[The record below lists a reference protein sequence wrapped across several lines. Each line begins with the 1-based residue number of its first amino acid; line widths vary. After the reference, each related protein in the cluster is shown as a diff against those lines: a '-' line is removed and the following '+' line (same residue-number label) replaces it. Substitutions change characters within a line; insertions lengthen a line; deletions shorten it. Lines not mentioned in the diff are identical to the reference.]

1 MLNTISSFNVLYFM
15 YFLHL
20 LLLQHGDIERN
31 PGPQSGQIKNL
42 SCCHWNVNSLVA
54 QNLSKI
60 TQLEAYNS
68 LYKHDFI
75 CISET
80 YFDSSILEGDSSF
93 QLDGYKVIR
102 ADHPSNTERGGV
114 CIYYKES
121 LSVQALNLKNLN
133 ESIICEVSIQ
143 NCKGYID
150 VIYRS
155 TSQSTVEFEEFLSN
169 FEDNLNTTASFSSLF
184 TIILGDFN
192 GKSSSWWKNDKTTVE
207 GAHLEALTSLH
218 GFHQLIS
225 EPTHLLPTSTSCIDL
240 IFTDQSNSV
249 VDSGAYKS

>member
-1 MLNTISSFNVLYFM
+1 MLNTISSFNVLYFIYFI

-102 ADHPSNTERGGV
+102 ADHPSNTKRGGV
-114 CIYYKES
+114 CIYYK
-121 LSVQALNLKNLN
+121 
-133 ESIICEVSIQ
+133 
-143 NCKGYID
+143 
-150 VIYRS
+150 
-155 TSQSTVEFEEFLSN
+155 
-169 FEDNLNTTASFSSLF
+169 
-184 TIILGDFN
+184 
-192 GKSSSWWKNDKTTVE
+192 
-207 GAHLEALTSLH
+207 
-218 GFHQLIS
+218 
-225 EPTHLLPTSTSCIDL
+225 
-240 IFTDQSNSV
+240 
-249 VDSGAYKS
+249 